1 MRCQCC
7 DKNLNDYES
16 TRKSVSTGEYL
27 DMCNKCYSTISDD
40 LLSEVRYDLY
50 DGNEDDEYEEGD
62 YDEES
67 YYKGRQR
74 DKFVVYYL

>member
-1 MRCQCC
+1 MRCHCC

-16 TRKSVSTGEYL
+16 TRKSVSTGDYL
-27 DMCNKCYSTISDD
+27 DMCNKCYSTVSDD

-67 YYKGRQR
+67 Y
-74 DKFVVYYL
+74 

>member
-50 DGNEDDEYEEGD
+50 DGNEDDEYEQGD

-67 YYKGRQR
+67 Y
-74 DKFVVYYL
+74 

>member
-67 YYKGRQR
+67 Y
-74 DKFVVYYL
+74 

>member
-50 DGNEDDEYEEGD
+50 DGNEEDEYTEGD

-67 YYKGRQR
+67 Y
-74 DKFVVYYL
+74 

>member
-50 DGNEDDEYEEGD
+50 DGNEEDDYEEGD

-67 YYKGRQR
+67 Y
-74 DKFVVYYL
+74 

>member
-50 DGNEDDEYEEGD
+50 DGNEEDEYDEGD
-62 YDEES
+62 YDE
-67 YYKGRQR
+67 
-74 DKFVVYYL
+74 DNN